1 MASRGFVDD
10 GSGLDPHATEVYL
23 VIPARVEGSDDP
35 VDPRTIDP
43 TRSIVGNLLG
53 RVSPRSSWLAD
64 VDRDGAA
71 DLILKYPAEPVR
83 KLAEISAKAEELVGF
98 RYEDQEGAGY
108 VVSDIFA
115 LGSPVPLPPKPTD
128 TEEVMALG
136 ERGEDAAILIP
147 DRTALVGVQPNPFG
161 PSTTVRFDLAQ
172 SAPVRIE
179 VYNLQGARVRTLVD
193 GDRPAG
199 RHSAIWDGRDGN
211 GHQVA
216 SGVYLFRFV
225 GNGVEKV
232 QRVVLMR

>member
-1 MASRGFVDD
+1 MGFVDD
-10 GSGLDPHATEVYL
+10 GSGLDPQATEFYL
-23 VIPARVEGSDDP
+23 AIPANVEGSDDP

-53 RVSPRSSWLAD
+53 RVSPLSSWFAD
-64 VDRDGAA
+64 VDGDGAD
-71 DLILKYPAEPVR
+71 DLILEYPAEPVR
-83 KLAEISAKAEELVGF
+83 QLARLSAKAEEPVGF
-98 RYEDQEGAGY
+98 RYEDLDGVGY
-108 VVSDIFA
+108 RVSDIFA
-115 LGSPVPLPPKPTD
+115 LGSPVPLPLLPPKPRQG
-128 TEEVMALG
+128 VMALG
-136 ERGEDAAILIP
+136 ERGEGAATLTP
-147 DRTALVGVQPNPFG
+147 GRTALVGVQPNPFG

-216 SGVYLFRFV
+216 SGVYLFRFA
-225 GNGVEKV
+225 GDGVEKV